1 MRKKVLIGV
10 FLLVAGV
17 AGLFIVHS
25 MKPPSG
31 IGEVLGMLRQ
41 GRLSYIREP
50 YYQVFLATAG
60 TIALVG
66 IVQVVKGLKDR
77 PGA

>member
-1 MRKKVLIGV
+1 MGKKVAIGV
-10 FLLVAGV
+10 FLLAAGV

-31 IGEVLGMLRQ
+31 LGEVLGMLGQ

-50 YYQVFLATAG
+50 YYQIFLAAAG
-60 TIALVG
+60 LITLAGL
-66 IVQVVKGLKDR
+66 VQVVKGIKYR
-77 PGA
+77 PGG